1 MKLSENISLDKPI
14 LDYRVPL
21 TYSLMMEYINIF
33 SERYPM
39 LSVNFIGESIL
50 GKSIPLVTLGDPEA
64 EKGVMYIGA
73 HHGMEWITSV
83 LLLRFINEYCEYLKA
98 GRQMY
103 GQSMTYL
110 ARSRFIAVV
119 PMLNPDGVDLQ
130 ICGIPDNCPMA
141 DRLVRMNGGDDF
153 SSWQANIRGVDL
165 NHNYAAGFEEYKTLE
180 NEMGLLGG
188 APGKFSGEY
197 PESEPE
203 TAALCAF
210 IRTAAPR
217 LLIALHTQGGEIYAD
232 YNGHLPKGA
241 SVIARRM
248 SAMSG
253 YAVATP
259 EPAACFGGLKDWFI
273 DAFDRP
279 GFTIE
284 CGKGTNPLP
293 ESDAPILYETIRG
306 ILLTAPTF
314 I

>member
-203 TAALCAF
+203 TASLCSYLRYNDGIKMLLTLHSQGEEIFCGDGSAPGCLK
-210 IRTAAPR
+210 IGRMISRMCGYRLSTPEGTAA
-217 LLIALHTQGGEIYAD
+217 Y
-232 YNGHLPKGA
+232 
-241 SVIARRM
+241 
-248 SAMSG
+248 
-253 YAVATP
+253 
-259 EPAACFGGLKDWFI
+259 GGLTDWYI
-273 DAFDRP
+273 RELSKPAF
-279 GFTIE
+279 TLE

-293 ESDAPILYETIRG
+293 LTEYFKIYAGLRELFFCAPAMI
-306 ILLTAPTF
+306 
-314 I
+314 